1 MLAGI
6 ASCQLDRGWPLN
18 RERFVGPRQQRFHD
32 VGRLVPVELDPIDAG
47 SLQDRRDLRQRRVDE
62 NPDHLG
68 AIAHRVHDLP
78 RPPNPGASRRAGP
91 EIEADRVRTEL
102 DTTHR
107 VIDPSQT
114 ADLYG
119 YHARRMGPNG
129 VVVQPVDSACRCETT
144 VLERAPFSPL
154 DGHFAAQGIRID
166 DRAMETSAA
175 ARVQPS
181 PREILDSVVIRFAGD
196 SGDGMQLTGSQFTTA
211 TADAGNDLAT
221 FPDFPAEIRAPAGTT
236 YGVSGYQIH
245 FAAHDVQT
253 PGDAPDVL
261 VAMNPAA
268 VKVNTEAL
276 KPGGLLVVNVGA
288 FTPTNLKKAGY
299 EANPLEDGSLDA
311 FRVLAL
317 DITKMTLAAV
327 KHVGLGSKEANRCKN
342 MWTLGLMYWLFGRDR
357 SQTVAWL
364 ERKFEKRPK
373 LAEANIA
380 ALNAGHIYGE
390 NAELPHGISAYE
402 VPAATLSPGEYRNIN
417 GNEATAWGLVT
428 GARLAGLEMVYGS
441 YPITPASN
449 LLHHLA
455 KLKHHGVT
463 TFQAEDEIAAV
474 GAAVGASFGGAVG
487 VTGTSGP
494 GVALKSE
501 TIGLAIAAELPLVIV
516 DVQRGGPSTGLPTK
530 TEQSDLLQ
538 AVWGR
543 NGDAPLAVLAAAT
556 PGDCFYM
563 AIEAVRIAVKYMTP
577 VMLLTD
583 GYVANSAEPWPLPD
597 LDALTPFPVEH
608 HADPEGFHPFLRNDN
623 TLARVW
629 AIPGTPGTEHRIGG
643 LEKDR
648 HTGHISYDPHNHHRM
663 TQLRH
668 DKIAGIARNLE
679 RAKVDQG
686 EPEGDLLL
694 VGWGSTYGSISQAVR
709 VLRERGH
716 RVSHMH
722 LRHIWPLQEG
732 LGSVLHSFKS
742 VLVPEL
748 NNGQLVKLL
757 RAELDVDAESLTR
770 VTGQPFRIGGLI
782 EAVSER
788 LRNGS

>member
-1 MLAGI
+1 
-6 ASCQLDRGWPLN
+6 
-18 RERFVGPRQQRFHD
+18 
-32 VGRLVPVELDPIDAG
+32 
-47 SLQDRRDLRQRRVDE
+47 
-62 NPDHLG
+62 
-68 AIAHRVHDLP
+68 
-78 RPPNPGASRRAGP
+78 
-91 EIEADRVRTEL
+91 
-102 DTTHR
+102 
-107 VIDPSQT
+107 
-114 ADLYG
+114 
-119 YHARRMGPNG
+119 
-129 VVVQPVDSACRCETT
+129 
-144 VLERAPFSPL
+144 
-154 DGHFAAQGIRID
+154 
-166 DRAMETSAA
+166 METSAA
-175 ARVQPS
+175 ASVQPS
-181 PREILDSVVIRFAGD
+181 PRETLDSVVIRFAGD

-245 FAAHDVQT
+245 FAAHNVLT

-268 VKVNTEAL
+268 LKVNGEVL
-276 KPGGLLVVNVGA
+276 KPGGLVVVNTGA
-288 FTPTNLKKAGY
+288 FTPNNLKKAGY
-299 EANPLEDGSLDA
+299 EVNPLEDGSLDK

-317 DITKMTLAAV
+317 DITKMTLASV
-327 KHVGLGSKEANRCKN
+327 KDVGLGSKEANRCKN
-342 MWTLGLMYWLFGRDR
+342 MWTLGLMYWLFGRERD
-357 SQTVAWL
+357 QTVAWL
-364 ERKFEKRPK
+364 KKKFAKRPK
-373 LAEANIA
+373 LAEANVA

-390 NAELPHGISAYE
+390 NAELPHGINAYE
-402 VPAATLSPGEYRNIN
+402 VPSAELTPGEYRNIN
-417 GNEATAWGLVT
+417 GNEATAWGLVA
-428 GARLAGLEMVYGS
+428 GARLAGLDMMYGS

-455 KLKHHGVT
+455 KLKHFGVT

-474 GAAVGASFGGAVG
+474 AAAVGASFGGAIG

-563 AIEAVRIAVKYMTP
+563 AIEAVRVAVKYMTP

-583 GYVANSAEPWPLPD
+583 GYVANSSEPWQLPN
-597 LDALTPFPVEH
+597 LDELTPFPVQH
-608 HADPEGFHPFLRNDN
+608 YTDPEDFSPFLRDGR
-623 TLARVW
+623 TMARVW
-629 AIPGTPGTEHRIGG
+629 AVPGTPGTEHRIGG

-648 HTGHISYDPHNHHRM
+648 HTGHISYDPHNHHLM
-663 TQLRH
+663 TQHRQR
-668 DKIAGIARNLE
+668 KIAGIANNLAVA
-679 RAKVDQG
+679 RVDQG
-686 EPEGDLLL
+686 EPEGDLLI
-694 VGWGSTYGSISQAVR
+694 VGWGSTYGAISQAVR

-716 RVSHMH
+716 HVSHLH
-722 LRHIWPLQEG
+722 LRHIWPLPEG
-732 LGSVLHSFKS
+732 LRTILHSFKS

-757 RAELDVDAESLTR
+757 RAEMDVDAESLTR

-788 LRNGS
+788 LQRNGQ

>member
-1 MLAGI
+1 
-6 ASCQLDRGWPLN
+6 
-18 RERFVGPRQQRFHD
+18 
-32 VGRLVPVELDPIDAG
+32 
-47 SLQDRRDLRQRRVDE
+47 
-62 NPDHLG
+62 
-68 AIAHRVHDLP
+68 
-78 RPPNPGASRRAGP
+78 
-91 EIEADRVRTEL
+91 
-102 DTTHR
+102 
-107 VIDPSQT
+107 
-114 ADLYG
+114 
-119 YHARRMGPNG
+119 
-129 VVVQPVDSACRCETT
+129 
-144 VLERAPFSPL
+144 
-154 DGHFAAQGIRID
+154 
-166 DRAMETSAA
+166 METAA
-175 ARVQPS
+175 AASVQPS
-181 PREILDSVVIRFAGD
+181 PRETLDSVVIRFAGD

-245 FAAHDVQT
+245 FAAHNVQT

-268 VKVNTEAL
+268 LKVNAPVL
-276 KPGGLLVVNVGA
+276 KPGGLLVVNTGA
-288 FTPTNLKKAGY
+288 FSPNNLKKAGY
-299 EANPLEDGSLDA
+299 ETNPLEDDSLDM

-327 KHVGLGSKEANRCKN
+327 KDVGLGSKEANRCKN
-342 MWTLGLMYWLFGRDR
+342 MWTLGLMYWLFGRER
-357 SQTVAWL
+357 EQTIAWL
-364 ERKFEKRPK
+364 QKKFAKRPK

-390 NAELPHGISAYE
+390 NAELPHGINAYE
-402 VPAATLSPGEYRNIN
+402 IPAAHLTPGEYRNIN
-417 GNEATAWGLVT
+417 GNEATAWGLVA

-455 KLKHHGVT
+455 RLKHFGVT

-474 GAAVGASFGGAVG
+474 AAAVGASFGGAIG

-577 VMLLTD
+577 VILLTD
-583 GYVANSAEPWPLPD
+583 GYVANSSEPWPLPD
-597 LDALTPFPVEH
+597 LSTLTPFPVKH
-608 HADPEGFHPFLRNDN
+608 HEDPEGFHPFLRDDK

-629 AIPGTPGTEHRIGG
+629 AVPGTPGLEHRIGG

-648 HTGHISYDPHNHHRM
+648 NTGHISYDPRNHHLM
-663 TQLRH
+663 TLTRQK
-668 DKIAGIARNLE
+668 KIEGISNDLE
-679 RAKVDQG
+679 AAKVDQG
-686 EPEGDLLL
+686 DPEGDLLI
-694 VGWGSTYGSISQAVR
+694 VGWGSTYGAISQAVR

-716 RVSHMH
+716 RVSHLH
-722 LRHIWPLQEG
+722 LRHIWPLPEG
-732 LGSVLHSFKS
+732 LHRILHSFKS

-757 RAELDVDAESLTR
+757 RAEMDVDAESLTR